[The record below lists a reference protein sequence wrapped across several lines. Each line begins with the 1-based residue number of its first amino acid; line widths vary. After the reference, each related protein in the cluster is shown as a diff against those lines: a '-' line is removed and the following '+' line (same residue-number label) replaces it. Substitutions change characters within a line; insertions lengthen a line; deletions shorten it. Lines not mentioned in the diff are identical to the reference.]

1 MTIYHEMNTTIVLD
15 VGIFYQETL
24 CFFGKNYVLKI
35 CGIKEIKLTFD
46 KNHAINT
53 E

>member
-1 MTIYHEMNTTIVLD
+1 MNTTIVLN
-15 VGIFYQETL
+15 VGLFYQETL
-24 CFFGKNYVLKI
+24 CFFGKNHVLKI

-46 KNHAINT
+46 KNRAINT